1 MSDNENGLSIS
12 SASSRRASS
21 ESLEDS
27 IRKILN
33 TSDGRVTGFLESPDL
48 SLTCKQLGLEDNG
61 VRDIIAQL
69 GSENDGLVSLEQ
81 LRQQVIKGNE
91 KSKVTANN
99 SSDEMSA
106 KKLNDKTSGKESWE
120 IDSGAHDL
128 NGDPTLQQIM
138 SVANSKG
145 QSRSSNF
152 LELANTLHLAALA
165 SLKTEI
171 VELTGKVQQLTE
183 ERDQLQ
189 ASLAHAAQER
199 KELIHD
205 YEDRLTSQ
213 AQHSEQHITELQSV
227 IAELNKKL
235 SQSTVDKF
243 DESEEHEI
251 ESQTSE
257 HGSQSE
263 SDSLASEEGVNDDN
277 TDDELSKVVG
287 GLEFAIDRQNTDSMV
302 EEKIPV
308 TVPAS
313 KPVEEK
319 ATEDTEKKPLHQL
332 QSLSRPVIDTEKTA
346 KEQEN
351 LQAKCRELRVQCLD
365 LEKKKQLLERQLQQ
379 TSLKE
384 WVSRKKSSGSTGT
397 PDELQSVTSERDG
410 LKAKLKKTEL
420 DLEQIKT
427 ENQGFREERD
437 RLRRRVLEM
446 QDQLKLLHQKSL
458 QYEQQ
463 ARTRTNSLQ
472 SQGTQPRS
480 PSTPRR
486 NTQPSSGQSGPRMH
500 SRQASLGASS
510 DVSGKEG
517 FLTSPR
523 ISRRSSTDSLSMHS
537 HGRGSQ
543 PTPNGQVRRPS
554 ISEGVW
560 ATSDGSPARPLRHP
574 SGSVQSISSQAFW
587 RPGATSDLGS
597 SMHGSQEITVVAKM
611 VDDGTQ
617 SPAIT
622 GVNCIKALSQLPE
635 FPSGKLP
642 SDLVQALESCRTA
655 LDVFK
660 ALFTFCD
667 AQADKKLKEYE
678 LEIEMLTSRFDH
690 LQAQNN
696 VISLSLEESRNN
708 ADRMCV
714 LMGKYES
721 NCTALQLALN
731 FSDRV
736 IETYEVLL
744 QLSEAEQARLFANCR
759 AAGVKTGLHSY
770 VTSCND
776 SPYRLMYA
784 EEAEAEEN
792 DRVPEDVD
800 SCVNRRRTAENEARS
815 LLQKLDRNFESQNG
829 GGQPWESVS
838 SNSRTSSTG
847 SSNDM
852 EFTPEEEARLKSYI
866 QQLKS
871 ERSTVGLTVIELESL
886 HEVAQP
892 KDLKLEPL
900 DPKVDLENAVLMQE
914 LMALKEE
921 KAELKAKNYLIE
933 KEKKALELKITS
945 RDAQEQAYLVHIE
958 HLKTEMQD
966 EIRRRRRLQKD
977 AGVASSKSDEKS
989 GGSPSGTPSITLAE
1003 LKTSDE
1009 DIPPDLYEAARR
1021 EKKLKARIQEL
1032 VETLESLS
1040 KNSETRH
1047 QQTAEYVADLK
1058 KANGALVAAYEKAKK
1073 KHGAR
1078 LRKLEQQ
1085 MITMVERHD
1094 AQVRT
1099 MKERI
1104 SLLEEELK
1112 TTTARQ
1118 NETAL

>member
-1 MSDNENGLSIS
+1 MSGNENAPSLSVS
-12 SASSRRASS
+12 STSSRRTSS
-21 ESLEDS
+21 DQSLEES

-33 TSDGRVTGFLESPDL
+33 TGGKGVIGLLESPDL
-48 SLTCKQLGLEDNG
+48 KQLGFEDKA
-61 VRDIIAQL
+61 VREIIEQL
-69 GSENDGLVSLEQ
+69 GSENRNGMVSLENLQ
-81 LRQQVIKGNE
+81 EKDLMVQENE
-91 KSKVTANN
+91 KSVVVAYNSMEEISGSKMNEKAN
-99 SSDEMSA
+99 
-106 KKLNDKTSGKESWE
+106 GKESWE
-120 IDSGAHDL
+120 IDSGAQDL
-128 NGDPTLQQIM
+128 NVDPTLQQIM

-189 ASLAHAAQER
+189 LSLDHTTQER
-199 KELIHD
+199 KDLIHD
-205 YEDRLTSQ
+205 YEDRLSSQ
-213 AQHSEQHITELQSV
+213 AQQSEQHITELQSV

-235 SQSTVDKF
+235 SQASVDKF
-243 DESEEHEI
+243 DESEEIEI

-263 SDSLASEEGVNDDN
+263 SDSLASEEGANDDN

-287 GLEFAIDRQNTDSMV
+287 GLEFAIDRQESDSKK
-302 EEKIPV
+302 EQKKEI
-308 TVPAS
+308 TAES
-313 KPVEEK
+313 KPQSEK
-319 ATEDTEKKPLHQL
+319 KADAQEDETKPLHSL
-332 QSLSRPVIDTEKTA
+332 QSLAKPIEPEKA
-346 KEQEN
+346 EKEHEE
-351 LQAKCRELRVQCLD
+351 LQAKVRELRVHCLD
-365 LEKKKQLLERQLQQ
+365 LEKKRQLLERQLQQ

-384 WVSRKKSSGSTGT
+384 WVSRKKSSENLGT
-397 PDELQSVTSERDG
+397 SDEVQAVTSERDS
-410 LKAKLKKTEL
+410 LKAKLRKSEAE
-420 DLEQIKT
+420 LEQIQS

-446 QDQLKLLHQKSL
+446 QEQLKVLHQKSL

-463 ARTRTNSLQ
+463 QARTRANSMQ
-472 SQGTQPRS
+472 VPATPRS
-480 PSTPRR
+480 PTTPRR
-486 NTQPSSGQSGPRMH
+486 NTQPASSLSGARMH
-500 SRQASLGASS
+500 SRQASLGS
-510 DVSGKEG
+510 DISGM
-517 FLTSPR
+517 TSPR
-523 ISRRSSTDSLSMHS
+523 ISRRSSIDSLSMTSQNRGGSHS
-537 HGRGSQ
+537 L
-543 PTPNGQVRRPS
+543 PNGHVRRPS
-554 ISEGVW
+554 GSTW
-560 ATSDGSPARPLRHP
+560 ASSDGSPATPLRHP
-574 SGSVQSISSQAFW
+574 SGSAQSITSHAFW

-597 SMHGSQEITVVAKM
+597 SVHGSSQEITVMAKM

-617 SPAIT
+617 GAGIT
-622 GVNCIKALSQLPE
+622 GVNCIRALSHLPE
-635 FPSGKLP
+635 FASSKMP
-642 SDLVQALESCRTA
+642 SDLVRLLESCRTVQ
-655 LDVFK
+655 DVFK
-660 ALFTFCD
+660 ALFAYCD

-690 LQAQNN
+690 IQAQNN
-696 VISLSLEESRNN
+696 MISLSLDESRNN
-708 ADRMCV
+708 ADRMSV
-714 LMGKYES
+714 LVGKYES
-721 NCTALQLALN
+721 NCTALKLALT

-744 QLSEAEQARLFANCR
+744 QLSEAEQARLLANCR

-770 VTSCND
+770 ANSSTD
-776 SPYRLMYA
+776 SPYRLMYTEGA
-784 EEAEAEEN
+784 ETEDN
-792 DRVPEDVD
+792 DRVPEDVE
-800 SCVNRRRTAENEARS
+800 SCVNRRRVAENDARS
-815 LLQKLDRNFESQNG
+815 LLQKLDRNLESQSG

-866 QQLKS
+866 HQLKS
-871 ERSTVGLTVIELESL
+871 ERSTVGLTILELESL

-892 KDLKLEPL
+892 RDLKLEPL
-900 DPKVDLENAVLMQE
+900 DPKADLENAVLMQE

-921 KAELKAKNYLIE
+921 KAELKAKNYLVE

-945 RDAQEQAYLVHIE
+945 RDAQEHAYLVHIE
-958 HLKTEMQD
+958 HLKSEMQD

-989 GGSPSGTPSITLAE
+989 GGSGSGTPSITLAE

-1021 EKKLKARIQEL
+1021 EKKLKARIHEL
-1032 VETLESLS
+1032 VEALESLS

-1073 KHGAR
+1073 KHGTR

-1099 MKERI
+1099 MKERTA
-1104 SLLEEELK
+1104 LLEEELK

-1118 NETAL
+1118 NETAH

>member
-1 MSDNENGLSIS
+1 MYTMSSDYVDFGHNLRRSLMTNLCSTEN
-12 SASSRRASS
+12 R
-21 ESLEDS
+21 
-27 IRKILN
+27 
-33 TSDGRVTGFLESPDL
+33 
-48 SLTCKQLGLEDNG
+48 
-61 VRDIIAQL
+61 
-69 GSENDGLVSLEQ
+69 VSLDVVKTYCSPYVRVYL
-81 LRQQVIKGNE
+81 LR
-91 KSKVTANN
+91 
-99 SSDEMSA
+99 
-106 KKLNDKTSGKESWE
+106 
-120 IDSGAHDL
+120 
-128 NGDPTLQQIM
+128 LQ
-138 SVANSKG
+138 
-145 QSRSSNF
+145 R
-152 LELANTLHLAALA
+152 LHLAALA

>member
-1 MSDNENGLSIS
+1 MSDNENGLSVSIS
-12 SASSRRASS
+12 SASSRRTST
-21 ESLEDS
+21 ESLEES
-27 IRKILN
+27 IRKILS
-33 TSDGRVTGFLESPDL
+33 TRDGRVSGYLESPDI
-48 SLTCKQLGLEDNG
+48 SLTCKQLGLEDNS
-61 VRDIIAQL
+61 VRDIISQL
-69 GSENDGLVSLEQ
+69 GSERSDGLVSLEN
-81 LRQQVIKGNE
+81 LRQHVAKGHE

-99 SSDEMSA
+99 TIDEMSA
-106 KKLNDKTSGKESWE
+106 KKLNDKASGKESWE

-189 ASLAHAAQER
+189 ASLAHATQER
-199 KELIHD
+199 KDLIHD

-213 AQHSEQHITELQSV
+213 AHQSEQHITELQSV

-235 SQSTVDKF
+235 SQSAVDKF

-257 HGSQSE
+257 RGSQSD

-287 GLEFAIDRQNTDSMV
+287 GLEFAIDRQDKDSKV
-302 EEKIPV
+302 EDKKTTAEEGITPKD
-308 TVPAS
+308 
-313 KPVEEK
+313 EK
-319 ATEDTEKKPLHQL
+319 ATEDIEKKPLHQL
-332 QSLSRPVIDTEKTA
+332 QSLAKPEDKTS
-346 KEQEN
+346 KEHEE
-351 LQAKCRELRVQCLD
+351 LQSKCRELRVQCLE

-384 WVSRKKSSGSTGT
+384 WVSRKKSSGSTE
-397 PDELQSVTSERDG
+397 ELQSVTSERDG
-410 LKAKLKKTEL
+410 LRAKLRKSEV
-420 DLEQIKT
+420 DLEQIRS

-463 ARTRTNSLQ
+463 VRTRANSM
-472 SQGTQPRS
+472 QGSSSQPRS

-486 NTQPSSGQSGPRMH
+486 NTQPSSSQSGVRTH
-500 SRQASLGASS
+500 TRQASVGAASDISS
-510 DVSGKEG
+510 KEG

-523 ISRRSSTDSLSMHS
+523 ISRRSSTDNLSTHS
-537 HGRGSQ
+537 HGRSSQ
-543 PTPNGQVRRPS
+543 SIPNGQVRRPS
-554 ISEGVW
+554 ISGAVW
-560 ATSDGSPARPLRHP
+560 ASADGSSPMPLRHP

-597 SMHGSQEITVVAKM
+597 SMHGSTQEITVVAKM
-611 VDDGTQ
+611 VDDGTYGGG
-617 SPAIT
+617 IT
-622 GVNCIKALSQLPE
+622 GMNCIKALSQLPE
-635 FPSGKLP
+635 FVSDKMP
-642 SDLVQALESCRTA
+642 SDLVKALESCRTA
-655 LDVFK
+655 QDVFK
-660 ALFTFCD
+660 ALFTYCD
-667 AQADKKLKEYE
+667 AQADKRLKEYE
-678 LEIEMLTSRFDH
+678 LELEMLTSRFDH

-696 VISLSLEESRNN
+696 VVSLSLEESRNN

-736 IETYEVLL
+736 TEAYEVLL

-770 VTSCND
+770 ASSPTD
-776 SPYRLMYA
+776 STYRLIY
-784 EEAEAEEN
+784 EEAEADDN
-792 DRVPEDVD
+792 DRVPEDVE
-800 SCVNRRRTAENEARS
+800 SCVNRRRTAENEARM
-815 LLQKLDRNFESQNG
+815 LLQKLDRNFESQNNA
-829 GGQPWESVS
+829 GQPWDSVS

-871 ERSTVGLTVIELESL
+871 ERSTVSLTVIELESL

-966 EIRRRRRLQKD
+966 EIRRRRRIQKD

-1009 DIPPDLYEAARR
+1009 DISPDLYEAARR

-1032 VETLESLS
+1032 VETLETLS

-1112 TTTARQ
+1112 TTAARQ

>member
-1 MSDNENGLSIS
+1 M
-12 SASSRRASS
+12 SSRVGQAVARLKSTFSCAS
-21 ESLEDS
+21 
-27 IRKILN
+27 
-33 TSDGRVTGFLESPDL
+33 GRTGRPKASQSSPDL
-48 SLTCKQLGLEDNG
+48 SLTCKQLGLEDNS
-61 VRDIIAQL
+61 VREIISQL
-69 GSENDGLVSLEQ
+69 GTEKNDGLVSLEN
-81 LRQQVIKGNE
+81 LRQHVAKGHE
-91 KSKVTANN
+91 KSKVTENN
-99 SSDEMSA
+99 TIDEMSA

-199 KELIHD
+199 KDLIHD

-213 AQHSEQHITELQSV
+213 AHQSEQHITELQSV

-235 SQSTVDKF
+235 SQSAVDKF

-257 HGSQSE
+257 RGSQSD

-287 GLEFAIDRQNTDSMV
+287 GLEFAIDRQDKDSKV
-302 EEKIPV
+302 EEKKP
-308 TVPAS
+308 TVEEGI
-313 KPVEEK
+313 KPKEEK
-319 ATEDTEKKPLHQL
+319 ATEDTEKKTLHQL
-332 QSLSRPVIDTEKTA
+332 QSLAKPLDTDRTS
-346 KEQEN
+346 KEHEE
-351 LQAKCRELRVQCLD
+351 LQSKCRELRVQCLE

-384 WVSRKKSSGSTGT
+384 WVSRKKSSGSTE
-397 PDELQSVTSERDG
+397 ELQSITTERDG
-410 LKAKLKKTEL
+410 LKAKLRKSEV
-420 DLEQIKT
+420 DLEQVRS

-463 ARTRTNSLQ
+463 ARTRANSM
-472 SQGTQPRS
+472 QGPGSQPRS

-486 NTQPSSGQSGPRMH
+486 NTQPSSGQSGTRTH
-500 SRQASLGASS
+500 TRQASVGAAS
-510 DVSGKEG
+510 DISAKEG

-523 ISRRSSTDSLSMHS
+523 ISRRSSTDNLSIHS
-537 HGRGSQ
+537 HGRSSQ
-543 PTPNGQVRRPS
+543 STPNGQVRRPS
-554 ISEGVW
+554 ISGAVW
-560 ATSDGSPARPLRHP
+560 ASADGSSPMPLRHP

-597 SMHGSQEITVVAKM
+597 SMHGSTQEITVVAKM
-611 VDDGTQ
+611 VDDGTY
-617 SPAIT
+617 SGGIT
-622 GVNCIKALSQLPE
+622 GMSCIKALSQLPE
-635 FPSGKLP
+635 FVSDKMP
-642 SDLVQALESCRTA
+642 SDLVRALESCRTA
-655 LDVFK
+655 QDVFK
-660 ALFTFCD
+660 ALFTYCD
-667 AQADKKLKEYE
+667 AQADKRLKEYE
-678 LEIEMLTSRFDH
+678 LELEMLTSRFDH

-696 VISLSLEESRNN
+696 VVSLSLEESRNN
-708 ADRMCV
+708 ADRMCY

-721 NCTALQLALN
+721 NSTALQLALN

-736 IETYEVLL
+736 IEAYEVLL

-770 VTSCND
+770 ASSPTD
-776 SPYRLMYA
+776 STYRLIY
-784 EEAEAEEN
+784 EEAEADDN
-792 DRVPEDVD
+792 DRVPEDVE
-800 SCVNRRRTAENEARS
+800 SCVNRRRTAENEARM
-815 LLQKLDRNFESQNG
+815 LLQKLDRNFESQTNA
-829 GGQPWESVS
+829 GQPWDSVS

-871 ERSTVGLTVIELESL
+871 ERSTVSLTVIELESL

-966 EIRRRRRLQKD
+966 EIRRRRRIQKD

-1032 VETLESLS
+1032 VETLETLS

-1112 TTTARQ
+1112 TTVARQ

>member
-1 MSDNENGLSIS
+1 MAQRQDMGSRVGQVVARLKATFSC
-12 SASSRRASS
+12 AS
-21 ESLEDS
+21 
-27 IRKILN
+27 
-33 TSDGRVTGFLESPDL
+33 GRTDPYAYSQQPSSPDL

>member
-1 MSDNENGLSIS
+1 
-12 SASSRRASS
+12 
-21 ESLEDS
+21 
-27 IRKILN
+27 
-33 TSDGRVTGFLESPDL
+33 
-48 SLTCKQLGLEDNG
+48 
-61 VRDIIAQL
+61 
-69 GSENDGLVSLEQ
+69 
-81 LRQQVIKGNE
+81 
-91 KSKVTANN
+91 
-99 SSDEMSA
+99 MSA
-106 KKLNDKTSGKESWE
+106 KKMNEKSSGKESWE
-120 IDSGAHDL
+120 IDSGAHDFH
-128 NGDPTLQQIM
+128 GDPTLQQIM
-138 SVANSKG
+138 SVANSNSKG

-171 VELTGKVQQLTE
+171 VELTGKVQQLSE
-183 ERDQLQ
+183 EKDQLQ
-189 ASLAHAAQER
+189 ASLACTAQER

-205 YEDRLTSQ
+205 YEERLTSQ

-235 SQSTVDKF
+235 SQASVDKF

-287 GLEFAIDRQNTDSMV
+287 GLEFAIDRQDTDTKV
-302 EEKIPV
+302 EEKK
-308 TVPAS
+308 PAVES
-313 KPVEEK
+313 AETQEEK
-319 ATEDTEKKPLHQL
+319 PTEDTEKKPLHQL
-332 QSLSRPVIDTEKTA
+332 QSLAKPGVDAEKTA
-346 KEQEN
+346 KEHED
-351 LQAKCRELRVQCLD
+351 LQSKCREMRVQCLD

-410 LKAKLKKTEL
+410 LKVKLKKTEL
-420 DLEQIKT
+420 EVEEMKT

-446 QDQLKLLHQKSL
+446 QDQLKMLHQKSL

-463 ARTRTNSLQ
+463 ARTRANSLQ
-472 SQGTQPRS
+472 GPGTQPRS
-480 PSTPRR
+480 PGTPRR
-486 NTQPSSGQSGPRMH
+486 NTQPSAGQSGARMH
-500 SRQASLGASS
+500 SRQASVGASS

-523 ISRRSSTDSLSMHS
+523 ISRRSSTDNLSIHS

-543 PTPNGQVRRPS
+543 STPNGQVRRPS
-554 ISEGVW
+554 ITGTVW
-560 ATSDGSPARPLRHP
+560 ASPDGSPALRHP

-597 SMHGSQEITVVAKM
+597 SMHGSTQEITVVAKM

-617 SPAIT
+617 SGGIT
-622 GVNCIKALSQLPE
+622 GVNCIRALSQLPE
-635 FPSGKLP
+635 FVSGKMP
-642 SDLVQALESCRTA
+642 SDLVQALESCRTVQ
-655 LDVFK
+655 DVFK
-660 ALFTFCD
+660 ALFIYCD
-667 AQADKKLKEYE
+667 VQADKKLKEYE
-678 LEIEMLTSRFDH
+678 LEIEMLTSRYDH

-708 ADRMCV
+708 ADRMSV

-721 NCTALQLALN
+721 NSTALQLALN

-744 QLSEAEQARLFANCR
+744 QLSDAEQARLFANCR

-770 VTSCND
+770 VSSSPD
-776 SPYRLMYA
+776 SPYRLIYS
-784 EEAEAEEN
+784 EEADAEDN
-792 DRVPEDVD
+792 DRVPEDVE

-815 LLQKLDRNFESQNG
+815 LLQKLDRNFDSQNG
-829 GGQPWESVS
+829 CGQPWDSVS

-852 EFTPEEEARLKSYI
+852 EFTPEEEVRLKSYI
-866 QQLKS
+866 QKLKS
-871 ERSTVGLTVIELESL
+871 ERSMVGQTVIELESL

-892 KDLKLEPL
+892 RELEPL

-921 KAELKAKNYLIE
+921 KAELKAKNYLVE
-933 KEKKALELKITS
+933 KEKRALELKITS
-945 RDAQEQAYLVHIE
+945 RDAQEHAYLVHIE
-958 HLKTEMQD
+958 HLKSEMQD

-1112 TTTARQ
+1112 ATTARQ